1 MFTQVTGNDLTD
13 LWFNLLVHI
22 ATGNDSNFYSPSVFT
37 RRIYGFTEG
46 VHFGSD
52 IMIKDFYKYS
62 GYDESYK
69 LSRLRES
76 YFSPKVQKQY
86 KILSEIIRGLQPRQA
101 RGLISFSEPAFNKTD
116 RLKCL
121 DSLYIQKSSM
131 TTYEALIVFRNTE
144 IWPKT
149 YMDFV
154 FLDELLRGFTKQ
166 RVKCIMFSAF
176 ITSAFINVHQSAS
189 AAMMMRNYGVS
200 GWNEHFMRSL
210 KYWKEKYR
218 DPKIVDTIKMQFIK
232 RIVKRTHELFEIDG
246 IDIDMLIKGK

>member
-1 MFTQVTGNDLTD
+1 MFTQVTGDNLTD
-13 LWFNLLVHI
+13 LWFNLMVHI
-22 ATGNDSNFYSPSVFT
+22 ATGNDSNYYSPSVFS
-37 RRIYGFTEG
+37 RRIYGYTEG

-62 GYDESYK
+62 GYDHSYK
-69 LSRLRES
+69 LARLRES

-86 KILSEIIRGLQPRQA
+86 ELLSGLIRKLQPRQA
-101 RGLISFSEPAFNKTD
+101 RGLISFSEPAFNLTD

-121 DSLYIQKSSM
+121 DSLYVQKSSM

-154 FLDELLRGFTKQ
+154 LLEEMLRGFIKH
-166 RVKCIMFSAF
+166 RVKCTMFSAF
-176 ITSAFINVHQSAS
+176 ITSAFINVHQSAK

-200 GWNEHFMRSL
+200 GWNEHFMKSL
-210 KYWKEKYR
+210 LTWKDKYS
-218 DPKIVDTIKMQFIK
+218 DPKVVDTLTMQFIK
-232 RIVKRTHELFEIDG
+232 RIIKHTHELFEIDG
-246 IDIDMLIKGK
+246 VDIDMLIKGK